1 MFKRLLVYFKV
12 VCLVLAVIFILQLVR
27 FAGAKDPLRDVTI
40 PSPST
45 SLVATVSV
53 VTVSPTNSP
62 SSNAPPG
69 RARPSTKAVDLPPAI
84 AARIEQIKENEVFG
98 AIPKPLPMALLG
110 IIGMDAIIRGS
121 NGQTGLVREGDEFGG
136 VKVLR
141 LGTNRVLV
149 EHEGQKKELTIFS
162 GFGSESLM
170 TPGKENVP

>member
-1 MFKRLLVYFKV
+1 MFERSHVYFKV

-40 PSPST
+40 PAPSPSIVT
-45 SLVATVSV
+45 TVPVVAAP
-53 VTVSPTNSP
+53 PTNSP
-62 SSNAPPG
+62 SSNSPPG
-69 RARPSTKAVDLPPAI
+69 RSRPPTKSADLPPAI

-98 AIPKPLPMALLG
+98 STPKPLPMALLG
-110 IIGMDAIIRGS
+110 IVGMDAIIRAP
-121 NGQTGLVREGDEFGG
+121 NGQTGLVREGDELGG

-149 EHEGQKKELTIFS
+149 EHEGQKKELTVFS

-170 TPGKENVP
+170 PSGKENAP